1 MQLLRQDARHETD
14 TGMLAAC
21 LEGDQQ
27 AWDLLVERYTRLVYS
42 IALKSGLGEQD
53 AADVVQNV
61 FTIVLRRLESLQQPD
76 RFSAW
81 LITTTHRESWR
92 FKKAQREIGL
102 ADGVDPVD
110 PDPAAE
116 ELAIEWEHASL
127 THQALHAMD
136 ERCQRLLTML
146 FLYDERPGY
155 ESISIELGVAV
166 GSIGPIRARCLR
178 RLKKRLAEVGIVDAH
193 RT

>member
-1 MQLLRQDARHETD
+1 
-14 TGMLAAC
+14 MLAAC

-92 FKKAQREIGL
+92 FKRAQREIGL

-110 PDPAAE
+110 QVVAE
-116 ELAIEWEHASL
+116 GLKVAMPETSAPTPSGTGTNEPRSGLSPRELEVL
-127 THQALHAMD
+127 
-136 ERCQRLLTML
+136 RL
-146 FLYDERPGY
+146 
-155 ESISIELGVAV
+155 
-166 GSIGPIRARCLR
+166 
-178 RLKKRLAEVGIVDAH
+178 IVDGRSNREIGDNLFISTRTVATHVAH
-193 RT
+193 ILSKLGLDSRAAAAAYAVRNGIA

>member
-1 MQLLRQDARHETD
+1 MRLLRQDARDETD
-14 TGMLAAC
+14 AGMLAAC
-21 LEGDQQ
+21 LAGDQR
-27 AWDLLVERYTRLVYS
+27 AWDTLVERYTRLVYS

-92 FKKAQREIGL
+92 FKKAQREVGL
-102 ADGVDPVD
+102 ADGVEPIN

-116 ELAIEWEHASL
+116 ERIIAWEHASL
-127 THQALHAMD
+127 THEALHMMD
-136 ERCQRLLTML
+136 ERCQRLLTLL
-146 FLYDERPGY
+146 FLRDERPGY
-155 ESISIELGVAV
+155 EEISADLGLAV

-178 RLKKRLAEVGIVDAH
+178 RLKKRLADVGIVDAQDA
-193 RT
+193 